1 MEELWLRVCATARLF
16 LDWMLPEDLDSG
28 ILLDTDTLLLDDIRQ
43 LWQHFR
49 YFSPAQLMGM
59 AAVENTYGRLDHVPS
74 YGPPGVG
81 LNPGVIMMNL
91 TRLRL
96 MSGAGLTGAIKWVV
110 GRSGRKYLQI
120 AYKYFKIFRS
130 KFPNI
135 TKAALADLQ
144 LELKQEQDLL
154 WSLHPPM

>member
-16 LDWMLPEDLDSG
+16 LDWMLPEEVDSG
-28 ILLDTDTLLLDDIRQ
+28 IFLDTDTLLLDDIRQ

-49 YFSPAQLMGM
+49 YFSPSQLMGM
-59 AAVENTYGRLDHVPS
+59 AAVENTYGRVEHVPS

-110 GRSGRKYLQI
+110 GRSALKYLQS
-120 AYKYFKIFRS
+120 YKYFQR
-130 KFPNI
+130 
-135 TKAALADLQ
+135 
-144 LELKQEQDLL
+144 
-154 WSLHPPM
+154 

>member
-1 MEELWLRVCATARLF
+1 
-16 LDWMLPEDLDSG
+16 MLPEELDSG
-28 ILLDTDTLLLDDIRQ
+28 IFLDTDTLLLDDIRQ

-49 YFSPAQLMGM
+49 YFSPSQLMGM
-59 AAVENTYGRLDHVPS
+59 AAVENTYGRVEHVPS

-110 GRSGRKYLQI
+110 GRSALKYLQS
-120 AYKYFKIFRS
+120 YKYFQKAKSYDLIF
-130 KFPNI
+130 
-135 TKAALADLQ
+135 
-144 LELKQEQDLL
+144 LEY
-154 WSLHPPM
+154 SHII